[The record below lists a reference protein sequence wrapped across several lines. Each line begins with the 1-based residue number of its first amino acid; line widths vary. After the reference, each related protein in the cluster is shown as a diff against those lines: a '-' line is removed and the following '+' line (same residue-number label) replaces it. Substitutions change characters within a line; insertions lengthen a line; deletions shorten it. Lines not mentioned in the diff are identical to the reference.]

1 MEVSG
6 QVARRQ
12 GVAKTKIE
20 SGPRVR
26 TKRIMLDAAMR
37 LMQDGLIPSV
47 TDVAEEAQ
55 VSRATAYRYYPS
67 QATLIQAAV
76 DEALGPILAWQSE
89 SDDPEQ
95 RMGELL
101 TFAYPRIE
109 MYEATLRAALRLAL
123 DQWARGQAGKMGE
136 EATMTRGHRIGLLS
150 SAIAPLKKNLGR
162 RRFERLSQALSLI
175 FGMEA
180 LVVLKDIW
188 GLDVNQAEDVA
199 LWTCQALIRSAV
211 EERDG
216 SRRALVRR
224 SKKKSGK

>member
-12 GVAKTKIE
+12 GDAKTKTKTE

-136 EATMTRGHRIGLLS
+136 EAAMTRGHRIDLLA
-150 SAIAPLKKNLGR
+150 SAIAPLKKSLGR
-162 RRFERLSQALSLI
+162 RRFARQWRVAAIQDQRIGLAHGAIQ
-175 FGMEA
+175 
-180 LVVLKDIW
+180 LVYPHVNPRSIEVR
-188 GLDVNQAEDVA
+188 GDV
-199 LWTCQALIRSAV
+199 
-211 EERDG
+211 DG
-216 SRRALVRR
+216 AHGRRARR
-224 SKKKSGK
+224 QDHGGFGDRIRRNR